1 MKNSKDIRCRFSK
14 TKKKSK
20 LAAVNKLKT
29 QFIILGHFSSSFHFS
44 IQPEFLGFLQQIK
57 KSNEDFK
64 SRKKIK

>member
-57 KSNEDFK
+57 SNEDFK